1 MFNFKSKIVL
11 CGGAGLVGQNL
22 VHILIESGYTNITVI
37 DKHKRNLQILKNFY
51 PEITT
56 INNDLAIRG
65 NWEDSLK
72 DVNVLVMLQAQI
84 GGENFLEFKNN
95 NLNSTK
101 NILRIVKEFQVDR
114 LIHVSSSV
122 VNSLA
127 DDFYS
132 QTKRLQESL
141 VIDSGI
147 ECVILRPTL
156 MFGWFDRK
164 HLGWLSRFLRKS
176 PIFPIPGN
184 GEYLRQ
190 PLYVKDFCKII
201 ISCITH
207 TNINGAFDISGLER
221 INYIDIIYQI
231 KRAVKSR
238 ALVIKIPYRLFYIL
252 IKIWT
257 IFDKNPPFTVQ
268 QLEALIIKEE
278 FNIIDWPKIFK
289 VQSTSHSEAINE
301 TFTHPTFS
309 HVKLDF

>member
-1 MFNFKSKIVL
+1 MFNFNSKIIV

-22 VHILIESGYTNITVI
+22 VHILIESGYTNIAVI
-37 DKHKRNLQILKNFY
+37 DKHKTNLQILKNFY

-56 INNDLAIRG
+56 INDDLAIRG
-65 NWEDSLK
+65 NWEDSFK
-72 DVNVLVMLQAQI
+72 EANVVIMLQAQI
-84 GGENFLEFKNN
+84 GGLNFLEFENN

-101 NILRIVKEFQVDR
+101 NILRAVKEFQVAR

-141 VIDSGI
+141 VIDSDI

-176 PIFPIPGN
+176 PVFPIPGN
-184 GEYLRQ
+184 GKYLRQ
-190 PLYVKDFCKII
+190 PLYVRDFCKII
-201 ISCITH
+201 ISCITN
-207 TNINGAFDISGLER
+207 TKINGAFDISGLER
-221 INYIDIIYQI
+221 IDYIDIIYQI

-238 ALVIKIPYRLFYIL
+238 AVVVKIPYKLFYLL
-252 IKIWT
+252 IKIWN
-257 IFDKNPPFTVQ
+257 IFDKKPPFTVQ

-278 FNIIDWPKIFK
+278 FKIIDWPKIFE
-289 VQSTSHSEAINE
+289 VQSTSHDEAINE

-309 HVKLDF
+309 RVKLDF